1 MDPLIDPFG
10 TPDIAVNPNPDPSTF
25 ATLKGQW
32 DQFLADPKG
41 RGALASFGLALMQ
54 PVGVGQSTVGHVG
67 QAIGNA
73 GEAVQEA
80 NTRDQKQ
87 SEAESKAALREARA
101 TAAETRAGAAQ
112 SRAET
117 AAMRAGA
124 MGDRLGFQQR
134 DIEAKNERNRLS
146 NLLRAQSQYQQY
158 VANTQKQN
166 DNPLRT
172 LPQEPILGFKE
183 WVARNPALAT
193 GLRLDTGQPP
203 PSGGQIDQTDVP
215 PTDSGDSTDT
225 VPPTPSVDEGT
236 IIRNPKTGER
246 RKLQNGKWVPL

>member
-1 MDPLIDPFG
+1 MDPLLDPFG
-10 TPDIAVNPNPDPSTF
+10 TPNIAINPNPDPSTF

-32 DQFLADPKG
+32 DEFLADPKG

-54 PVGVGQSTVGHVG
+54 PVGVGQSTAGHVG

-80 NTRDQKQ
+80 GVR
-87 SEAESKAALREARA
+87 ESKTALREAQA
-101 TAAETRAGAAQ
+101 TSAETRAEAAR

-117 AAMRAGA
+117 ASTRAGA

-146 NLLRAQSQYQQY
+146 NLLRAQAQYQQY
-158 VANTQKQN
+158 VTNTQKQN

-172 LPQEPILGFKE
+172 LPQEPILPFKE

-193 GLRLDTGQPP
+193 GLKLDTGPTAAP
-203 PSGGQIDQTDVP
+203 IDQTDTTDDG
-215 PTDSGDSTDT
+215 TDSVDAA
-225 VPPTPSVDEGT
+225 PAATPSVEEGT
-236 IIRNPKTGER
+236 IVRNPKTGER
-246 RKLQNGKWVPL
+246 LKLKNGKWTPL